1 MELNFIF
8 NTDFFTDRKNKTAF
22 KKSVTKIVKG
32 IFSLEKRSFD
42 NLNILFTDDEE
53 IRELN
58 NKYLAHNYSTD
69 ILTFGYDEDESDI
82 IISVETVKSNSKTF
96 KTTFKNEL
104 FRVIIHGLLHLCG
117 YDDVTKD
124 EKDAI
129 RKLEDSYLKI
139 FKQEC
144 SIKF

>member
-1 MELNFIF
+1 MELKFIF
-8 NTDFFTDRKNKTAF
+8 NVDFFTDKKNKTLF
-22 KKSVTKIVKG
+22 KKSVTKITKG
-32 IFSLEKRSFD
+32 IFSLEKCKLN
-42 NLNILFTDDEE
+42 NLNIKFTDDEE

-69 ILTFGYDEDESDI
+69 ILTFGYDDDESDI
-82 IISVETVKSNSKTF
+82 VISVETVKSNAKIF
-96 KTTFKNEL
+96 RTTFKNEL

-117 YDDVTKD
+117 YEDITRD
-124 EKDAI
+124 EKVSI

-144 SIKF
+144 SIEF

>member
-1 MELNFIF
+1 MELTLLF
-8 NTDFFTDRKNKTAF
+8 NTDFFSDKKNKAAF
-22 KKSVTKIVKG
+22 KKSVLKISKG
-32 IFSLEKRSFD
+32 IFALEKCIFE
-42 NLNILFTDDEE
+42 NLNIKFTGDEE

-69 ILTFGYDEDESDI
+69 ILSFGYDEGEGDI
-82 IISVETVKSNSKTF
+82 IISVETVKSNAKIF
-96 KTTFKNEL
+96 KTSFRNEL

-117 YDDVTKD
+117 YEDSTKQ

-129 RKLEDSYLKI
+129 RKIEDSYLKI

>member
-1 MELNFIF
+1 LEITFLFK
-8 NTDFFTDRKNKTAF
+8 TDFFSDKKNKAAF
-22 KKSVTKIVKG
+22 KKSVNKIAKG
-32 IFSLEKRSFD
+32 VFDIEKYSLEQ
-42 NLNILFTDDEE
+42 LNIKFTDDEE

-58 NKYLAHNYSTD
+58 NKYLAHNYNTD
-69 ILTFGYDEDESDI
+69 ILTFGYDEGESDI
-82 IISVETVKSNSKTF
+82 VISVETVKSNAKQF
-96 KTTFKNEL
+96 KTTFRNEL
-104 FRVIIHGLLHLCG
+104 FRVVIHGLLHLCG
-117 YDDVTKD
+117 YEDTSRQ

>member
-1 MELNFIF
+1 MKLTLLF
-8 NTDFFTDRKNKTAF
+8 NTDFFSDKKNKAAF
-22 KKSVTKIVKG
+22 KKSVNKIAKG
-32 IFSLEKRSFD
+32 IFAIEKCSIEH
-42 NLNILFTDDEE
+42 LNINFTGDEE

-58 NKYLAHNYSTD
+58 NKYLAHNFNTD
-69 ILTFGYDEDESDI
+69 ILTFGYDEGESDI
-82 IISVETVKSNSKTF
+82 IISVETVKSNAKLF
-96 KTTFKNEL
+96 KTTFRNEL

-117 YDDVTKD
+117 YDDSTKQ
-124 EKDAI
+124 EKDSI